1 MLTVE
6 VRMSSP
12 NQPEKRPEK
21 ALEHVSK
28 AHELLN
34 SLRERV
40 GEHPELREAIV
51 NLEMALSVLTVK
63 TGGLL

>member
-1 MLTVE
+1 
-6 VRMSSP
+6 MSSP
-12 NQPEKRPEK
+12 NQPESTTKRPEK